1 MYSKCGGGIFDLR
14 NPKKFKAFGSFN
26 FKLLPHS
33 VLFDQ
38 TAPANFYH
46 DVSE

>member
-1 MYSKCGGGIFDLR
+1 MYSKCGGGTDDLR

-26 FKLLPHS
+26 FKPLPRS

-38 TAPANFYH
+38 TVLASSYH